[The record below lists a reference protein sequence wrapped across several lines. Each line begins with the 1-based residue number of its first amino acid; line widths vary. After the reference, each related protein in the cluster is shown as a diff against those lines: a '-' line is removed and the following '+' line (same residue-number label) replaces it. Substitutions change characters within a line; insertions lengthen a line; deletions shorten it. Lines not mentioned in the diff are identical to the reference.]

1 MVAYSIFDPTSLPK
15 SNEADFKTYGENH
28 VSVLADHFFVNDTE
42 KEKLKYSG
50 EDLSITCMT
59 S

>member
-1 MVAYSIFDPTSLPK
+1 MKQT
-15 SNEADFKTYGENH
+15 FKNYGENH

-42 KEKLKYSG
+42 KENSKYSG
-50 EDLSITCMT
+50 EDLNTTCMT